1 MKQKKKIDY
10 EKQLIDSYNRWNYL
24 YQYGGSDPFWPDGCN
39 LNLVRNHILYYRRQL
54 EEEQYFPEVY
64 YWDVPA
70 EVNNY
75 FMARADAI
83 PDNAARSLLVLKS
96 DPNYQFLVSNVGQ
109 LSKEDAKAVC
119 YGAVVGYVHSLEEW
133 LARLC
138 QIKDEISERDFSDI
152 LVNLRRYENATGY
165 QKSFARCRRGIEVI
179 LQKRQNSMWDFVEEK
194 NGQLSLF

>member
-75 FMARADAI
+75 FMARADEI

-96 DPNYQFLVSNVGQ
+96 DPNYQFLVSNGGQ

-119 YGAVVGYVHSLEEW
+119 YGAVVGYVHNLEEW
-133 LARLC
+133 LSRLC
-138 QIKDEISERDFSDI
+138 QIKDGISEREFSDI
-152 LVNLRRYENATGY
+152 LVNLRRYENAAGY
-165 QKSFARCRRGIEVI
+165 QESFARCRRKIETI
-179 LQKRQNSMWDFVEEK
+179 LQKRQNFIWNFVEEK
-194 NGQLSLF
+194 NGQLCLF